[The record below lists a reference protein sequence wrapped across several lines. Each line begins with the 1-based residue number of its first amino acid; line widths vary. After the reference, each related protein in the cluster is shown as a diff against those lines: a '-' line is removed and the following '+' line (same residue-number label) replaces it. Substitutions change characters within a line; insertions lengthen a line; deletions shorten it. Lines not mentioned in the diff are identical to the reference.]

1 MKNVGK
7 SIGMILGCIGLFGL
21 GAAYGAYK
29 ITGLALDASIPDNP
43 LDRKV
48 LDKYIETNSYDG
60 QSKYRVLSAPTPG
73 WQNDVSNNLD
83 DGVEA
88 VKAATEDVN
97 DEINRNNKNYEDGD
111 LHNSLKNEDSK
122 LSDKLKDMIL
132 NNESIP
138 SPKTMKDDTPPE
150 GARECHNF

>member
-7 SIGMILGCIGLFGL
+7 AIGMILGGIGLFGL
-21 GAAYGAYK
+21 GAAYAAYK

-73 WQNDVSNNLD
+73 WQKKVSD
-83 DGVEA
+83 DL
-88 VKAATEDVN
+88 EDAMDTAI
-97 DEINRNNKNYEDGD
+97 DETNEELNQKGDRYYEDGD
-111 LHNSLKNEDSK
+111 LHNFLKNEDSK
-122 LSDKLKDMIL
+122 LSDQKLKDMIL

-150 GARECHNF
+150 GAREYHNW